1 MDSRSGPRSGIRG
14 NDGAILRFLIYP
26 AFTRES
32 LSWAMMRA
40 VIMGAGTMW
49 IIFLEAAVALG
60 IAVAIV
66 WWTWP
71 KKSDS
76 SGKSSRDEEKDKR

>member
-1 MDSRSGPRSGIRG
+1 
-14 NDGAILRFLIYP
+14 
-26 AFTRES
+26 
-32 LSWAMMRA
+32 
-40 VIMGAGTMW
+40 MW

-60 IAVAIV
+60 IAAFIV

-76 SGKSSRDEEKDKR
+76 KADSDRDGK

>member
-1 MDSRSGPRSGIRG
+1 
-14 NDGAILRFLIYP
+14 
-26 AFTRES
+26 
-32 LSWAMMRA
+32 MRA
-40 VIMGAGTMW
+40 VIMEAGTMW
-49 IIFLEAAVALG
+49 IIFLEVAVALG

-76 SGKSSRDEEKDKR
+76 ERDDGKDKR

>member
-1 MDSRSGPRSGIRG
+1 
-14 NDGAILRFLIYP
+14 
-26 AFTRES
+26 
-32 LSWAMMRA
+32 MMRA

-71 KKSDS
+71 KKPDS
-76 SGKSSRDEEKDKR
+76 SANSDRDDEKDKR